1 MTSSATEPR
10 GRRSRWRRR
19 LGYAFVALCAVL
31 LLLLGAVV
39 GLLRSLDHP
48 RIKAWVQN
56 LVRSEVGLEV
66 DYASAH
72 ASLWS
77 GLSLRGITVQT
88 PAALATLAPQLLKV
102 GVVDVKWGLGRLLA
116 STERIDSISVHDVE
130 LVVIFDA
137 AGRSSFDFA
146 PATPAPPSVAN
157 SPPRPLSRLLDDLL
171 LTPLPVRNIE
181 IDPIRTTVLRS
192 SAGVVQETIR
202 VHGVRALARTG
213 AAKRGAKV
221 ALEIGTKDQPLD
233 LVIERQAPDAAQTL
247 RARWWLLAEAEPG
260 VAKVALAMRLV
271 DQSVAPELKVD
282 SVVALMAEARFDEK
296 AQRVVVTIPELAV
309 GDGALQ
315 ANLEVEQPDAASALP
330 KIVRLDGTVDVARA
344 LALIP
349 RAWLAALQ
357 LPTIGGGTL
366 AIGVEQLQLGAVP
379 YLLPDGKL
387 RAAGKI
393 TKVRYAQDGLVADV
407 PEVKLDLTAGADK
420 SLQGGVEIAVD
431 GARWSGAKKSGAE
444 VVAGRGK
451 VALKCAQLR
460 LGPKLATG
468 KLRVTVALDKLTAK
482 SGTLSVGVD
491 EFSLDVGGDL
501 VEQPP
506 YAARVVVG
514 AGQLHLR
521 RGERRLLDEPF
532 SLELD
537 LRHVVPML
545 LRPIASQATATINAK
560 LGTSTLSVDAKKRA
574 ESIEYTM
581 AIDAPSLAVVSTLL
595 GETPGL
601 VVPWPRVGLKLRSKG
616 AATGL
621 DSELQIRHESSV
633 ALDHPVITSRAG
645 KLAMALLQTDFH
657 SSGSLRRHDGEMVLA
672 FTELSRDGNRLGDG
686 KLTSRV
692 KLDLAAPSAHV
703 SLTSSGSATPALAAD
718 VDIGFARGKRLLTFE
733 AKLKADKLVP
743 AAPLFAAWPQLQG
756 FTLPGLG
763 FAVEAKGSLAGL
775 IESVGADGVPVVAAD
790 PLGKLVGSAQLGLVV
805 DGLEWHKGDR
815 SIETP
820 KLSWKGTLRAE
831 GDRRTLESDLDVD
844 EVHFAFGPQRLDLAQ
859 LRDDLAVTLTGD
871 PKLGQIELRD
881 KMSLQALRQ
890 EVAPS
895 YPTGNLALS
904 IEATRNK
911 DGVIR
916 IPRMSIHNA
925 AGGTM
930 LKLRGGIDLG
940 EDRRSLSLRGSLD
953 QDLAKA
959 WTDKQRFV
967 GRGTLATEVQI
978 NSGDLKLFR
987 TSSSVKITDGH
998 IALPAQKITLDAVDG
1013 LIPIVA
1019 DVLFTRQGPKLV
1031 REGGDNSYTEVRFV
1045 DQHPLASRHSYLTI
1059 GKIET
1064 PWATVAPLAGNLE
1077 IKHNTFS
1084 MSQLELGVRSGRVS
1098 GRCSVEW
1105 RGRDSK
1111 IHLAVRASGVQSSRG
1126 EPFDGNSAM
1135 DISVRQHS
1143 VQGRAEIL
1151 RIGRRHLLDLLDVVD
1166 PPRTDAAINKVRRAL
1181 ALGYPDQVRIAFNRG
1196 FASARITFGGVAS
1209 LVRLDEIRGI
1219 PMGPIIDRALA
1230 PFLDNGEE
1238 E

>member
-1 MTSSATEPR
+1 MEPSAAEPS

-19 LGYAFVALCAVL
+19 LGYAFAALCAVL
-31 LLLLGAVV
+31 LLVLVAVV
-39 GLLRSLDHP
+39 VLLRSLDHP
-48 RIKAWVQN
+48 RVKAWVQG
-56 LVRSEVGLEV
+56 LVRSEVGLAL
-66 DYASAH
+66 DYQSAQ

-77 GLSLRGITVQT
+77 GLTVHDITVQT

-102 GVVDVKWGLGRLLA
+102 GVVEVKWGLGRLLA
-116 STERIDSISVHDVE
+116 STERIDSIAVRDVE

-137 AGRSSFDFA
+137 AGRSSFDFE
-146 PATPAPPSVAN
+146 PTTPAPPSGNA
-157 SPPRPLSRLLDDLL
+157 PPRPLSRLLDDLL

-221 ALEIGTKDQPLD
+221 ALELGTKEQPLD
-233 LVIERQAPDAAQTL
+233 LVIERQAPAAAQTV
-247 RARWWLLAEAEPG
+247 RAKWWLLAEAEPG
-260 VAKVALAMRLV
+260 VASVALAMRLV
-271 DQSVAPELKVD
+271 EQSVAPELKVD
-282 SVVALMAEARFDEK
+282 SVVALTAAARFDEK
-296 AQRVVVTIPELAV
+296 GQRVVVTIPELAI
-309 GDGALQ
+309 GDGALH
-315 ANLEVEQPDAASALP
+315 ATAEVEQPDAASALP
-330 KIVRLDGTVDVARA
+330 KIVKLEGTLDVDRM

-349 RAWLAALQ
+349 RVWLAQ
-357 LPTIGGGTL
+357 LPAIGGGKL

-379 YLLPDGKL
+379 YLLADGKL
-387 RAAGKI
+387 RATGTI
-393 TKVRYAQDGLVADV
+393 TKVRYARDNVAAEV
-407 PEVKLDLTAGADK
+407 PVVKLDLTAGADK
-420 SLQGGVEIAVD
+420 SLHGGVELELD
-431 GARWSGAKKSGAE
+431 GAKWTAAKKGGAE
-444 VVAGRGK
+444 VSAGSGK
-451 VALKCAQLR
+451 VGIKCAHLR

-468 KLRVTVALDKLTAK
+468 KLHVTVALDKLAAK
-482 SGTLSVGVD
+482 SGTLTVGVD
-491 EFSLDVGGDL
+491 GFSLDVSGDL

-506 YAARVVVG
+506 YAARVVLG
-514 AGQLHLR
+514 AEQLHLR

-545 LRPIASQATATINAK
+545 LRPIASQATAKLDAK
-560 LGTSTLSVDAKKRA
+560 LGTSTLSLDAKKRA

-581 AIDAPSLAVVSTLL
+581 AIDAPSLAVVAPLL

-645 KLAMALLQTDFH
+645 KLAMALLQTDFK

-686 KLTSRV
+686 TLTSRV

-703 SLTSSGSATPALAAD
+703 SLTSSGSATPVLDAD
-718 VDIGFARGKRLLTFE
+718 IDIGFSRGKRLLTFD

-743 AAPLFAAWPQLQG
+743 AAPLFAAWPQLHG
-756 FTLPGLG
+756 FALPGLA
-763 FAVEAKGSLAGL
+763 FAVEAKGSLAGFV
-775 IESVGADGVPVVAAD
+775 ESVGADGTPVFAAD
-790 PLGKLVGSAQLGLVV
+790 PIGKLSGGAQLGVV
-805 DGLEWHKGDR
+805 IAGLKWHKGDR

-820 KLSWKGTLRAE
+820 KLTWKGTLRAE
-831 GDRRTLESDLDVD
+831 GEQRTLESDLDVD

-890 EVAPS
+890 EVAPY
-895 YPTGNLALS
+895 YPTGNLELS
-904 IEATRNK
+904 IEAKRNK

-925 AGGTM
+925 AGGTT

-953 QDLAKA
+953 QDLAKV

-967 GRGTLATEVQI
+967 GRGTLATDVQI
-978 NSGDLKLFR
+978 NSGDLKLYR
-987 TSSSVKITDGH
+987 TASSVKITDGH
-998 IALPAQKITLDAVDG
+998 LELPAQKIKLDTVDG

-1045 DQHPLASRHSYLTI
+1045 DQHPLGSRHSYLTI

-1064 PWATVAPLAGNLE
+1064 PWANIAPLAGNLE

-1084 MSQLELGVRSGRVS
+1084 MSQLELGVRNGRVS

-1105 RGRDSK
+1105 KGRDSQ
-1111 IHLAVRASGVQSSRG
+1111 IQLAIRASGVQSSRG

-1135 DISVRQHS
+1135 DVSVRQHS